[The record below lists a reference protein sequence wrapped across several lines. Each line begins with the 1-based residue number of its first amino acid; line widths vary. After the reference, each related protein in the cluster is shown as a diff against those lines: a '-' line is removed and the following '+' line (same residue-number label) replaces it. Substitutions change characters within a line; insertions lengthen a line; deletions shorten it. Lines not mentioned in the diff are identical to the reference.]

1 MSFTVNS
8 RDRHIFDMIMQEY
21 ISTGEPVGSR
31 VVSRRYGLNISPATI
46 RNVMSDLEE
55 IGYLFQPHV
64 SAGRVP
70 TPDGIRFYLEE
81 IFETKGLPKGEKS
94 LIARQITKT
103 IGNLKET
110 IHEASVL
117 LSEISKNASIVIL
130 PKIATFILK
139 HIEFLRLDE
148 GRVLVILVSSSGMV
162 YNHIVQSEDLPQNE
176 LTKYSNYLN
185 ATYAGLTIQN
195 VRDMLVSEMSSE
207 KAKFDSLVKQAV
219 QLGMKAIDGVED
231 TPDIVIEGKD
241 SVFNYPEF
249 SDIEKLKDIVRAF
262 EDRGRILRLLN
273 RVLESPGVTVFVGE
287 DLGNLGMSDF
297 SMVASGYYRGDTPLG
312 TLGVIGPMRMDYPR
326 VIPLVEYMAKVL
338 SSLLE
343 EI

>member
-8 RDRHIFDMIMQEY
+8 RDRHIFGVIMQEY

-81 IFETKGLPKGEKS
+81 IFETKDLPKGEKS

-103 IGNLKET
+103 FGNLKET

-130 PKIATFILK
+130 PKIATFILR
-139 HIEFLRLDE
+139 HIEFLRLE
-148 GRVLVILVSSSGMV
+148 GGRVLVILVSSSGMV
-162 YNHIVQSEDLPQNE
+162 YNHIVQSEDLSQGE

-195 VRDMLVSEMSSE
+195 VRDMLISEMSSE
-207 KAKFDSLVKQAV
+207 KAEFDSLVKQAV

-231 TPDIVIEGKD
+231 TPDIVIEGMD

-249 SDIEKLKDIVRAF
+249 SDIERLKDIVRAF

-273 RVLESPGVTVFVGE
+273 RVLESSGVKVFVGE

-312 TLGVIGPMRMDYPR
+312 TLGVIGPMRMDYPL
-326 VIPLVEYMAKVL
+326 VIPLVEYMARIL
-338 SSLLE
+338 SSLLK